1 MIKIELTVDEVNGVL
16 AALGKVPYELSYA
29 LIEKIKAQ
37 AIPQLAPPV
46 DAAQAEIAFEE
57 AK

>member
-1 MIKIELTVDEVNGVL
+1 MIKLELTVDETNGVL

-37 AIPQLAPPV
+37 ATPQVAPV
-46 DAAQAEIAFEE
+46 QQEIALEE

>member
-1 MIKIELTVDEVNGVL
+1 MIKLELTVDEVNNVL
-16 AALGKVPYELSYA
+16 NALGKVPYELSFA

-37 AIPQLAPPV
+37 AIPQVAP
-46 DAAQAEIAFEE
+46 AQAEAPLEE

>member
-37 AIPQLAPPV
+37 AIPQLAPEPSP
-46 DAAQAEIAFEE
+46 QQEIQLEE